1 LAAAGDLTRPATSR
15 RTDVDVRIGVTQA
28 PREIEL
34 ELGDDVDADRV
45 TKLFEEALAG
55 ESGILWLTDRKGRR
69 IGVPAAK
76 VAYLEIGTSSDER
89 RVGFGSSVAR

>member
-1 LAAAGDLTRPATSR
+1 
-15 RTDVDVRIGVTQA
+15 VDVRIGVTQA

-45 TKLFEEALAG
+45 VKQFEEALAG

-69 IGVPAAK
+69 VGVPAAK
-76 VAYLEIGTSSDER
+76 VAYVEIGTPSDER
-89 RVGFGSSVAR
+89 RVGFGASVAR